1 MNTVVTL
8 TSKNQLTLPVALVSL
23 LGLNKGGKLWTRVEK
38 ETIVLEKIE
47 DSWDDFQG
55 ILADTPIAK
64 KYTVEQVIEI
74 AKKREA
80 KRLTEKYA
88 Q

>member
-23 LGLNKGGKLWTRVEK
+23 LGLNKGSKLWTRVEK

-55 ILADTPIAK
+55 ILADTPMAK

>member
-23 LGLNKGGKLWTRVEK
+23 LGLNKGSKLWTRVEK

>member
-23 LGLNKGGKLWTRVEK
+23 LGLNKGSKLWTRVEK
-38 ETIVLEKIE
+38 ESIVLEKIE
-47 DSWDDFQG
+47 DSWNDLQG
-55 ILADTPIAK
+55 ILADTPMAK
-64 KYTVEQVIEI
+64 KHTVEQVIEI

-80 KRLTEKYA
+80 KRLMNKHA